1 MFTEEGKERLTKD
14 YHDKEFKMSEATNKN
29 NDEKHLTGFRNN
41 LQNLE
46 LYNTKS
52 NKDGSL
58 GGKLKEK

>member
-1 MFTEEGKERLTKD
+1 MFTEEGKERLTKE

-46 LYNTKS
+46 L
-52 NKDGSL
+52 
-58 GGKLKEK
+58 